1 MAGDRCAVGS
11 ELLRGLVTGED
22 LGART
27 CHLSTISCP
36 GATKQ
41 MFKTI
46 NDTSD
51 ISLNF
56 WE

>member
-27 CHLSTISCP
+27 CHLSMISWP
-36 GATKQ
+36 GTTKQ
-41 MFKTI
+41 VFKTI
-46 NDTSD
+46 NDTLHV
-51 ISLNF
+51 SLNF